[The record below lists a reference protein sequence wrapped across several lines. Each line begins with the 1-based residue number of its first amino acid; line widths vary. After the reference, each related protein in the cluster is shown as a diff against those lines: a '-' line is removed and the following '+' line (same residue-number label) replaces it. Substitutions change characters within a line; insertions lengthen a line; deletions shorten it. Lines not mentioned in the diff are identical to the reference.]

1 MWPLKTSDI
10 ERLQIELSNRCNA
23 ACPLCP
29 RYELPENLINNT
41 SVDIQHIIRCLE
53 KDPWDNLKKIHF
65 CGNYDEPTVHPH
77 LLDICEW
84 IIVNMPNI
92 NISISTNGGTRDTQF
107 WQSLGKLS
115 RNNRLR
121 VYWGIDG
128 LEDTNHL
135 YRKNVDW
142 NKLWNNVMS
151 YNAAGG
157 YSTWQFIGFSWNN
170 HQLETIIDNHKK
182 WGFNDIKVVNSWR
195 DISEDDNTNF
205 DLTTIF
211 KDEEIKEKLKP
222 EIKSSTT
229 KCKAQYSDSDLG
241 KSLFLNF
248 QSLITPCCYSGD
260 YMTLPKFTEKLNN
273 YSMYNHSIVYNNISD
288 ILSHD
293 MFYDLNNMIRNQKNE
308 VCNEYCR
315 TFSTPTSVSINIE

>member
-135 YRKNVDW
+135 YRIGAKWD
-142 NKLWNNVMS
+142 KLMANTEAFIN
-151 YNAAGG
+151 AGG
-157 YSTWQFIGFSWNN
+157 RARWQFITFNHNSHQLQRAKAMAKELGFS
-170 HQLETIIDNHKK
+170 EFIEKI
-182 WGFNDIKVVNSWR
+182 FEMVNGV
-195 DISEDDNTNF
+195 
-205 DLTTIF
+205 L
-211 KDEEIKEKLKP
+211 
-222 EIKSSTT
+222 
-229 KCKAQYSDSDLG
+229 
-241 KSLFLNF
+241 
-248 QSLITPCCYSGD
+248 
-260 YMTLPKFTEKLNN
+260 
-273 YSMYNHSIVYNNISD
+273 
-288 ILSHD
+288 
-293 MFYDLNNMIRNQKNE
+293 
-308 VCNEYCR
+308 
-315 TFSTPTSVSINIE
+315 